1 MGGGLMVEN
10 GKVMI
15 EMEAKNQMKWFL
27 RGDRIHCFIQFS
39 ALTKIHLM
47 WDTQRLKKTEMAS
60 WQMIQKPIFSWEV
73 PQKKLHLKQQP
84 GNGYTAIDSPFLGN
98 AGTVGCVI

>member
-47 WDTQRLKKTEMAS
+47 
-60 WQMIQKPIFSWEV
+60 
-73 PQKKLHLKQQP
+73 
-84 GNGYTAIDSPFLGN
+84 
-98 AGTVGCVI
+98 